1 MYGIKSDVFISVLR
15 HILTFAGG
23 FVVAKGWISADQ
35 SAELVGSLISII
47 GIAFAVFFHA
57 SSNGTIETISTTS
70 NAVSGVEQKTT
81 TTVTGVAPD
90 MAAAKA
96 TIVHAQETTE
106 AAKQATAETKAATA
120 ELKTAIAAA
129 PTR

>member
-70 NAVSGVEQKTT
+70 NAVSGVEHKTT

-96 TIVHAQETTE
+96 TIVQAQ
-106 AAKQATAETKAATA
+106 QATAETKAAT
-120 ELKTAIAAA
+120 EDLKAAIAAA